1 MPKSRANPDVV
12 LLWGEDPF
20 LLREAAM
27 EALGEIRA
35 TEVDAVEWR
44 GGETADL
51 ATPSL
56 FGDVRALLVTDCR
69 SLSKDA
75 TAELARYLSAPTPDA
90 MLILSATVAERG
102 KVPAALA
109 KIVKP
114 VGEIREIK
122 VARKDLSGWATSR
135 GEKRGVSVA
144 AGAAQALVEILGED
158 PASLDSAVEQLA
170 GAYPGQRIS
179 REIVQQQ
186 FRGLGEHHIWD
197 LCDRAFAKDVPGS
210 IRALRSLLASQEAGL
225 LILGGIASRT
235 RDLLR
240 VRALPERMHPEELA
254 RAAGLRFEWQ
264 GRRYREQ
271 AKRFT
276 MGELIEI
283 HGRIAEADR
292 ALKSGGS
299 DDVVL
304 PVLVGAIAGAEPA
317 A

>member
-1 MPKSRANPDVV
+1 MPKPDVV

-20 LLREAAM
+20 LLREAALD
-27 EALGEIRA
+27 ALAGVRA
-35 TEVDAVEWR
+35 TEVDAAGWR

-56 FGDVRALLVTDCR
+56 FGDARALLVSDCR

-90 MLILSATVAERG
+90 HLILSATVAERG
-102 KVPAALA
+102 KATAALV

-114 VGEIREIK
+114 VGAVREIT
-122 VARKDLSGWATSR
+122 VARKDLAGWTASR
-135 GEKRGVSVA
+135 GQKHGVPVA
-144 AGAAQALVEILGED
+144 QGAAQALVEVVGED
-158 PASLDSAVEQLA
+158 PAALDSALQQLA
-170 GAYPGQRIS
+170 SAFRDQRIT

-186 FRGLGEHHIWD
+186 FRGFGDRHVWD
-197 LCDRAFAKDVPGS
+197 LCDSAFARDLPGS
-210 IRALRSLLASQEAGL
+210 IRALQSLLASQEAGL
-225 LILGGIASRT
+225 LILGGIASRA
-235 RDLLR
+235 RDLLK
-240 VRALPERMHPEELA
+240 VRAMPDRMRPEELA

-271 AKRFT
+271 AKRFS
-276 MGELIEI
+276 MEELVRI
-283 HGRIAEADR
+283 HGQIADADR
-292 ALKSGGS
+292 ALKSGAS
-299 DDVVL
+299 EDIVL